1 MPGVETLEIL
11 KNLVNSKINQREL
24 NLLIEKAYRIS
35 TAYLRSIYPRIYKI
49 TLNENIE
56 LEDVAI
62 DAIAPLFIKNQDGQ
76 FGFLIKAFNS
86 WKPEIKTEAAAAYF
100 LNKIVAKRV
109 EQHIASLLKESDPF
123 FAKIFDSI
131 NYIIKRD
138 NFKKINYLGKS
149 FIVKLD
155 CDEIDCEVIGIE
167 EFEKLPLDLFLDQK
181 SLLNKL
187 IDYLEINTEYYP
199 AVPVNLLVH
208 KLKVLNAEV
217 YIIKDSVE
225 NTAVKLEVDEVVNF
239 GLKNAKEKLSGFYL
253 RKNKLNPA
261 EAKMLND
268 ALADM
273 AEDLKDGGLNPGL
286 YDYLKTYKNNLTR
299 EFYQNNYHNILE
311 YLLKVMRNT
320 IAENL
325 QNW

>member
-1 MPGVETLEIL
+1 MPGVETLEII
-11 KNLVNSKINQREL
+11 KNVVNGKINQGEL

-49 TLNENIE
+49 TQNENIE

-62 DAIAPLFIKNQDGQ
+62 DAIAPLFIKNNACK
-76 FGFLIKAFNS
+76 FGFLINAFNS
-86 WKPEIKTEAAAAYF
+86 WEPEIKTEPGVIYF

-123 FAKIFDSI
+123 FAKIFDSV

-149 FIVKLD
+149 YIVKRE
-155 CDEIDCEVIGIE
+155 CDEIDCEIINTE

-181 SLLNKL
+181 TMLNKL
-187 IDYLEINTEYYP
+187 VDYLEIKTKFYP
-199 AVPVNLLVH
+199 AIPVNLLVH

-217 YIIKDSVE
+217 FIIKDSVE
-225 NTAVKLEVDEVVNF
+225 NTAVKLEVDEMVNY
-239 GLKNAKEKLSGFYL
+239 GLKNAEKKLSGFYL
-253 RKNKLNPA
+253 RNNKLNPT
-261 EAKMLND
+261 EVKILNQ

-286 YDYLKTYKNNLTR
+286 YDYLKTHKKNLTR
-299 EFYQNNYHNILE
+299 EYYQNNYHNILE
-311 YLLKVMRNT
+311 YLLKVMKCT

-325 QNW
+325 QNS